1 MPASPSTLVIG
12 CGNLLCGDDA
22 VGPEV
27 IRRLT
32 DRGVPAG
39 LACLDAATAG
49 IAAIEAMRGFD
60 RVILVDAC
68 AAAAPPGT
76 LVELT
81 GDELVSASAGR
92 PLCLH
97 AVRWIDALP
106 LAGQLLGAARPARC
120 DAWLVAGTAFGP
132 GDPLT
137 PAVDAA
143 IDRLVGRLVSLP
155 ASAAPPTTVA

>member
-1 MPASPSTLVIG
+1 MQAPPSTLVIG
-12 CGNLLCGDDA
+12 CGNVLCGDDA
-22 VGPEV
+22 AGPEV

-32 DRGVPAG
+32 ARGVPAG

-49 IAAIEAMRGFD
+49 IAVIEAMRGFE

-68 AAAAPPGT
+68 AAATAPGT
-76 LVELT
+76 VVELAAA
-81 GDELVSASAGR
+81 ELASASAGR

-106 LAGQLLGAARPARC
+106 LAGQLLGAALPARC
-120 DAWLVAGTAFGP
+120 EAWLVAGTAFGP

-143 IDRLVGRLVSLP
+143 IDRVVGRLVSLP
-155 ASAAPPTTVA
+155 PAPPRSPAA

>member
-1 MPASPSTLVIG
+1 MPAPPSTLVIG

-32 DRGVPAG
+32 VRGVPAG

-49 IAAIEAMRGFD
+49 IAVIEAMRGFD

-68 AAAAPPGT
+68 AAAAAAGT
-76 LVELT
+76 LVELAD
-81 GDELVSASAGR
+81 DELLAAAGGR
-92 PLCLH
+92 PLSLH

-106 LAGQLLGAARPARC
+106 LAGQVLGAARPARC
-120 DAWLVAGTAFGP
+120 EAWLLAGAAFAP

-143 IDRLVGRLVSLP
+143 IDRLVARLGSLP
-155 ASAAPPTTVA
+155 AAESPITVA